1 MLFQHFNFTARK
13 KINKQTFASF
23 SELFLTTRSRTS
35 NGKQLG
41 GAESRFSF
49 TLMKF
54 IINFSPVSEMS
65 PRFSIKSVCLLVC
78 SLQLS
83 SHIKNL
89 MSAKC
94 HNFVRIHSQKMYKVS
109 VLLTDGLGLVA
120 DPGALDPAVAAG
132 AAAPLLDAVPG
143 LLAGAAPH
151 LPVTGVARVVT
162 CNVNG

>member
-1 MLFQHFNFTARK
+1 MAD
-13 KINKQTFASF
+13 S
-23 SELFLTTRSRTS
+23 S
-35 NGKQLG
+35 
-41 GAESRFSF
+41 FSF
-49 TLMKF
+49 TLKKF
-54 IINFSPVSEMS
+54 IINFSPVSKMS

-94 HNFVRIHSQKMYKVS
+94 HNFMRIHSPKKYKVS
-109 VLLTDGLGLVA
+109 VLLTDGLRLVA

-151 LPVTGVARVVT
+151 LLVTGVARVVT
-162 CNVNG
+162 CNVNGYEFMLTSSRGPLRD

>member
-1 MLFQHFNFTARK
+1 MPLSVNFK
-13 KINKQTFASF
+13 YC
-23 SELFLTTRSRTS
+23 FLTTRSRTGNA

-41 GAESRFSF
+41 GADSSFSF
-49 TLMKF
+49 TLKKF

-83 SHIKNL
+83 SDIKNL

-94 HNFVRIHSQKMYKVS
+94 HNFMRIHSPKKYKVS
-109 VLLTDGLGLVA
+109 VLLTDGLRLVA

-151 LPVTGVARVVT
+151 LLVTGVARVVT